1 MPTDN
6 LRVKSENSYFT
17 NVDPMGNYVGDY
29 TTLSAEESNKLR
41 AAEQQSARET
51 ENQSSAETARLQR
64 QSQAASQ
71 DDKAKDK
78 EKETKPGGTTQVS
91 DQVEMGPPRNNPLFD
106 YANYTY
112 GLSFH
117 VIPIEKYNNLVK
129 NNVPYINDDNT
140 VLIASAGRRGTDFG
154 RHARFYEDFYFE
166 NLKMT
171 TVVGLNSKNKNTNAI
186 EINFS
191 LIEPYGFTFINRL
204 LRVADDVGAKN
215 WFQIPFMLQIDFFGN
230 SDLGDPEHPI
240 KNQTKYIPI
249 KLIGCKSKVTT
260 KGAEYQIQAVPYTHT
275 AYSETVVST
284 PAFFEVTAKK
294 VEDFFSSKGSA
305 GQADL
310 IMKTQKAGKE
320 RVEQINKE
328 IEEERKK
335 DPKSTRIAEK
345 EKDLNKISQDVNNTR
360 YLVNSYTAAIN
371 SWQQQLKEN
380 KHQEQAEYYE
390 FVFDPEIAA
399 SEIVTPKKT
408 QANRTPML
416 TLNTPGGIAAIRAQA
431 GLPAAGTDVNTEL
444 FSINAGTSIIEVI
457 NQVMRNTKYIRDQF
471 DDPPNAN
478 PPKKPINWYKIVPV
492 VELLEFDKKLDKYSR
507 KITYHINKYVQHN
520 TKFRDGPK
528 SHPASYSKKYSY
540 MYTGQNKDVL
550 DFSIDFD
557 TMFYTAITADKSK
570 VEKVQV
576 QKQNEQKQ
584 EETSNPPP
592 PGVKVQNSVT
602 QPVSGQANM
611 VNPASTD
618 TKAVLVNDFSKSAM
632 SSSRGDMIN
641 VKMKIIGDPEL
652 IKQDD
657 LFFNPANNPNP
668 NAGLI
673 DPQSNSIVFD
683 AGEVF
688 ALLEFR
694 TPTDFNQDTGLAEF
708 DQTGETSVFSGVY
721 KIITV
726 ENEFTHGQFTQTLD
740 MIRLFDQPAY
750 DTLQGSEI
758 KTNKERQPD
767 NKTIADVNKNEAAG
781 GGV

>member
-1 MPTDN
+1 MTMDN
-6 LRVKSENSYFT
+6 QRVKFNAFT
-17 NVDPMGNYVGDY
+17 NVDAMGNYVGEY
-29 TTLSAEESNKLR
+29 ETLSADEDTKVRTANQQ
-41 AAEQQSARET
+41 AAAAK
-51 ENQSSAETARLQR
+51 ENQSTAEDARLAR
-64 QSQAASQ
+64 QNQAAAQ
-71 DDKAKDK
+71 DDKDK
-78 EKETKPGGTTQVS
+78 NKNKPGGTTEVTPKI
-91 DQVEMGPPRNNPLFD
+91 ELGPPRENPLFD

-117 VIPIEKYNNLVK
+117 VIPIEKYNNLIK
-129 NNVPYINDDNT
+129 NNVAYTNSDDT
-140 VLIASAGRRGTDFG
+140 VLVASAGRRGADFG
-154 RHARFYEDFYFE
+154 RSARFNEDFYFE

-171 TVVGLNSKNKNTNAI
+171 TVVGLNSRNKNTNAI

-204 LRVADDVGAKN
+204 LQVAEDVGAKN

-230 SDLGDPEHPI
+230 DDLGGLAHPI
-240 KNQTKYIPI
+240 KNQTKYIPV
-249 KLIGCKSKVTT
+249 KLIGCKSKVTS
-260 KGAEYQIQAVPYTHT
+260 KGSEYQLQAVPYTHT

-305 GQADL
+305 GQADM

-345 EKDLNKISQDVNNTR
+345 EKDLNKISQDVKNTT

-371 SWQQQLKEN
+371 SWQKQLKEN

-390 FVFDPEIAA
+390 FVFDPEIGA

-408 QANRTPML
+408 QASRTPML

-471 DDPPNAN
+471 EDPPNAN
-478 PPKKPINWYKIVPV
+478 APEKPINWYKIVPV
-492 VELLEFDKKLDKYSR
+492 VELLEFDSKLDKYSR
-507 KITYHINKYVQHN
+507 KITYYINKYVQHN

-528 SHPASYSKKYSY
+528 SHPTSYSKKYSY
-540 MYTGQNKDVL
+540 MYTGQNKDVI
-550 DFSIDFD
+550 DFTIDFD

-570 VEKVQV
+570 VEKIQV

-584 EETSNPPP
+584 EEPTTPPK

-602 QPVSGQANM
+602 QPVSGQADM

-618 TKAVLVNDFSKSAM
+618 SKAVLVNDFSKSAM

-641 VKMKIIGDPEL
+641 VKLKIIGDPEL

-657 LFFNPANNPNP
+657 MFFNPANNPNP
-668 NAGLI
+668 NTGMV
-673 DPQSNSIVFD
+673 DPKSNSIVFD

-694 TPTDFNQDTGLAEF
+694 TPTDFNQETGLAEF
-708 DQTGETSVFSGVY
+708 DQTGVTSVFSGLY

-740 MIRLFDQPAY
+740 MIRLFDQPEY

-758 KTNKERQPD
+758 KTNKERQPE
-767 NKTIADVNKNEAAG
+767 NKTIADVNRNEAAG